1 MILASVFWLL
11 LAPALT
17 VSKPTD
23 LRQCPPESKGLT
35 NLWRINTEPPSYFF
49 GTIHVPFTELWDGIS
64 DNSKT
69 AFSSSDKL
77 FLEIDLTDEETQT
90 RMTTCKLL
98 PDNKSLAEVLPRDMF
113 QRIQND
119 GSSFPPDWQRMRPNW
134 FSLGLPPSSLRNP

>member
-35 NLWRINTEPPSYFF
+35 NLWRVNTEPPSYFF

-98 PDNKSLAEVLPRDMF
+98 PDNNSLAEVLPRDLETS
-113 QRIQND
+113 R
-119 GSSFPPDWQRMRPNW
+119 
-134 FSLGLPPSSLRNP
+134 GL